1 MKYSYKLSD
10 AIHIL
15 VYIDIIPDESI
26 SSNDIA
32 ESIEANPS
40 VVRKLMAN
48 LKKAGLLESQVGAAH
63 PKLAKS
69 ADTITLLDVFKAVE
83 TNHDLLHV
91 DPRTNMNCPVGAN
104 IQQTLNDAYKR
115 VQKAA
120 EDEMSNLTIQDMINS
135 IQDLR
140 QEKKIHAEN

>member
-15 VYIDIIPDESI
+15 TYIDIIPDESI

-63 PKLAKS
+63 PKLAKP

-120 EDEMSNLTIQDMINS
+120 EDEMSNLTIQDMIDS

>member
-15 VYIDIIPDESI
+15 AYVDIIPDDNI

-32 ESIEANPS
+32 ESIEANAS

-48 LKKAGLLESQVGAAH
+48 LKKAGLLESRVGAAN
-63 PKLAKS
+63 PKLAKP
-69 ADTITLLDVFKAVE
+69 ANEITLLDVFRAVE

-91 DPRTNMNCPVGAN
+91 DPRTNMDCPVGAN
-104 IQQTLNDAYKR
+104 IQQTLNEAYKKI
-115 VQKAA
+115 QKAA
-120 EDEMSNLTIQDMINS
+120 EDEMSNLTIQDMIDN

-140 QEKKIHAEN
+140 QEKRLPAE

>member
-15 VYIDIIPDESI
+15 VYIDIIPDENI
-26 SSNDIA
+26 SSTDIA
-32 ESIEANPS
+32 ESIEANAS

-48 LKKAGLLESQVGAAH
+48 LKKAGLLDSQVGAAH
-63 PKLAKS
+63 PKLAKP

-83 TNHDLLHV
+83 TNHELLHV
-91 DPRTNMNCPVGAN
+91 DPRTNMDCPVGAN
-104 IQQTLNDAYKR
+104 IQQTLNSAYER

-120 EDEMSNLTIQDMINS
+120 ENEMSNLTIQDMIDN

-140 QEKKIHAEN
+140 QNKKNGTEN

>member
-15 VYIDIIPDESI
+15 AYVDIIPDDNI

-32 ESIEANPS
+32 ESIEANAS

-48 LKKAGLLESQVGAAH
+48 LKKAGLLESRVGAAN
-63 PKLAKS
+63 PKLAKP
-69 ADTITLLDVFKAVE
+69 ANEITLLDVFKAVE

-91 DPRTNMNCPVGAN
+91 DPRTNMDCPVGAN
-104 IQQTLNDAYKR
+104 IQQTLNEAYKKI
-115 VQKAA
+115 QKAA
-120 EDEMSNLTIQDMINS
+120 EDEMSNLTIQDMIDN

-140 QEKKIHAEN
+140 QEKRLPAE

>member
-15 VYIDIIPDESI
+15 TYIDIIPDESI

-63 PKLAKS
+63 PKLAKP

-120 EDEMSNLTIQDMINS
+120 EDEMSNLTIQDMIDS

-140 QEKKIHAEN
+140 QQKNS

>member
-15 VYIDIIPDESI
+15 AYVDIMPDGNDI

-32 ESIEANPS
+32 LSIEANAS

-48 LKKAGLLESQVGAAH
+48 LKKAGLLESQVGAAK
-63 PKLAKS
+63 PKLARPAS
-69 ADTITLLDVFKAVE
+69 EITLLDVFKAVE
-83 TNHDLLHV
+83 INHELLHV
-91 DPRTNMNCPVGAN
+91 DPRTNMDCPVGAN
-104 IQQTLNDAYKR
+104 IQQTLNDAYER

-120 EDEMSNLTIQDMINS
+120 EEEMSKLTIQDMVDNINER
-135 IQDLR
+135 R
-140 QEKKIHAEN
+140 QKIS

>member
-15 VYIDIIPDESI
+15 AYVEIIPDEKI

-32 ESIEANPS
+32 QSIEANAS

-48 LKKAGLLESQVGAAH
+48 LKRAGLLDSQVGAAK
-63 PKLAKS
+63 PKLARP
-69 ADTITLLDVFKAVE
+69 AETITLLDVFEAVE
-83 TNHDLLHV
+83 GNHDLLHV
-91 DPRTNMNCPVGAN
+91 DPETNMNCPVGSN
-104 IQQTLNDAYKR
+104 IQQTLDEAYER

-120 EDEMSNLTIQDMINS
+120 EDEMNKLTIQDIIDK
-135 IQDLR
+135 IQSLR
-140 QEKKIHAEN
+140 

>member
-15 VYIDIIPDESI
+15 AYVDIMPDGNDI

-32 ESIEANPS
+32 LSIEANAS

-48 LKKAGLLESQVGAAH
+48 LKKAGLLESQVGAAK
-63 PKLAKS
+63 PKLARPAS
-69 ADTITLLDVFKAVE
+69 EITLLDVFKAVE
-83 TNHDLLHV
+83 INHELLHV
-91 DPRTNMNCPVGAN
+91 DPRTNMDCPVGAN
-104 IQQTLNDAYKR
+104 IQQTLNGAYER

-120 EDEMSNLTIQDMINS
+120 EEEMSKLTIQDMVDNINER
-135 IQDLR
+135 R
-140 QEKKIHAEN
+140 QKIS

>member
-15 VYIDIIPDESI
+15 VYIDIIPDENI
-26 SSNDIA
+26 SSTDIA
-32 ESIEANPS
+32 ESIEANAS

-48 LKKAGLLESQVGAAH
+48 LKKAGLLDSQVGAAH
-63 PKLAKS
+63 PKLAKP

-83 TNHDLLHV
+83 TNHELLHV
-91 DPRTNMNCPVGAN
+91 DPRTNMDCPVGAN
-104 IQQTLNDAYKR
+104 IQQTLNSAYER

-120 EDEMSNLTIQDMINS
+120 ENEMSNLTIQDMIDS

-140 QEKKIHAEN
+140 QNKKNGTEN

>member
-15 VYIDIIPDESI
+15 AYVDIMPDGSEI

-32 ESIEANPS
+32 LSIEANAS

-48 LKKAGLLESQVGAAH
+48 LKKAGLLESQVGAAK
-63 PKLAKS
+63 PKLARPAS
-69 ADTITLLDVFKAVE
+69 EITLLDVFKAVE
-83 TNHDLLHV
+83 INHELLHV
-91 DPRTNMNCPVGAN
+91 DPRTNMDCPVGAN
-104 IQQTLNDAYKR
+104 IQQTLNGAYER

-120 EDEMSNLTIQDMINS
+120 EAEMASLTVQDIIDGINERR
-135 IQDLR
+135 QDVG
-140 QEKKIHAEN
+140 

>member
-15 VYIDIIPDESI
+15 TYIDIIPDESI

-63 PKLAKS
+63 PKLAKP

-115 VQKAA
+115 IQKAA
-120 EDEMSNLTIQDMINS
+120 EDEMSNLTIQDMIDS

-140 QEKKIHAEN
+140 QQKNS